1 MNPLWR
7 TGKPAA
13 WLAAMFV
20 GSSGAGCGSDAPE
33 ASCDTSCGAWSIHAP
48 LSLGPRQE
56 MGVAAVDGR
65 VYVVGGFDGSGQAVA
80 TVEAYDPGTDHW
92 TQRASLPSPLHHVNV
107 AAVGG
112 KLFVVGGLT
121 GSSFTA
127 TGTTLVYDPAADS
140 WTPLSSMPS
149 GTERG
154 ASGVAVL
161 DGRIVVAGG
170 LRGVSVT
177 DASIFDPQTNAWSPL
192 QPLAVAR
199 DHLAAATVDGRVYA
213 VSGRD
218 NGMLRAALEV
228 LDATNGTWSR
238 RADIPTARGGCA
250 GAELSG
256 RLVVLGG
263 EGNDA
268 DPAGIFHQTESY
280 DPGTDRWRT
289 DTPMRTGRHGIGAA
303 VVGTRLYV
311 PGGATREG
319 YGAAAVNESFA
330 Y

>member
-1 MNPLWR
+1 MNPFQR
-7 TGKPAA
+7 SGRPAA
-13 WLAAMFV
+13 WLAAMPVLFLA
-20 GSSGAGCGSDAPE
+20 AGCGSDTPAG
-33 ASCDTSCGAWSIHAP
+33 ACTTSCGAWSPHAA

-56 MGVAAVDGR
+56 MGVATVEGR
-65 VYVVGGFDGSGQAVA
+65 VYVVGGFDASGQPVA
-80 TVEAYDPGTDHW
+80 TVEAYDPATDRW
-92 TQRASLPSPLHHVNV
+92 TQRASLPSPLHHVNL

-112 KLFVVGGLT
+112 KLYVVGGLT

-127 TGTTLVYDPAADS
+127 SGTTLVYDPALDS
-140 WTPLSSMPS
+140 WSPLTSMLS

-177 DASIFDPQTNAWSPL
+177 DASVFDPQTNAWSPL

-199 DHLAAATVDGRVYA
+199 DHLAAATVGGRVYA

-218 NGMLRAALEV
+218 SGALKAALEV
-228 LDATNGTWSR
+228 LDAANGSWNR
-238 RADIPTARGGCA
+238 RADIPTARGGIA
-250 GAELSG
+250 AAELSG

-263 EGNDA
+263 EGNRA

-280 DPGTDRWRT
+280 DPGSDGWRT
-289 DTPMRTGRHGIGAA
+289 DAPMQTGRHGIGAA
-303 VVGTRLYV
+303 VVGSRLFV

-319 YGAAAVNESFA
+319 FGAAAVNESFA